1 MGRKK
6 IKNSPD
12 TIVSFRLDNEKDAD
26 IIKFLSENKGYN
38 RKKIFVLALRNYFYV
53 ISQKNISTKE
63 IVNAFSTGS
72 LNIKNY
78 KEIPDENCNN
88 VNLSETISADE
99 LLNNLE
105 SEMDN

>member
-12 TIVSFRLDNEKDAD
+12 TIISFRLDNEKDAD

-38 RKKIFVLALRNYFYV
+38 RKKIFVLAFRNYFYA
-53 ISQKNISTKE
+53 ISQKNIYTKKT
-63 IVNAFSTGS
+63 VNDFSGDS

-78 KEIPDENCNN
+78 KEILDENSNDI
-88 VNLSETISADE
+88 NLSETISADE